1 MANEFKVKKGLI
13 VDGTNTVLDIQGTQG
28 QLFSVTDSLTGD
40 LFSVSDI
47 SGIPILNVNSSGLV
61 TIDGETTFTGGLTIP
76 GYINH
81 AGDSGTKFGFEG
93 NDAFRLYTDSTMQLQ
108 IDSVGNSTF
117 AGNVESEDTFI
128 LNYNN
133 AGNKWQQLFDGANGW
148 NLRYYNSTTQAWSS
162 NYVTVNTS
170 GNTTFAGI
178 VTAGNGSQAVNNDA
192 MLTLRAAQ
200 FSGLD
205 IKSARTSGNIGG
217 IRFYDT
223 ASNTVPEAQLNVEVD
238 GSYNFYN
245 GTNGA
250 QLRLKIDSSG
260 NSTFAGQGI
269 FTGGGNTLTLKKGTG
284 NAALTFAGTASDPE
298 ASGLIEGI
306 AGGGLKFYT
315 SNGGTIGTPAWSEKL
330 TISAVGA
337 ATFTGSLDV
346 GTFTLSG
353 SGIVADAG
361 MTLQTNAGGV
371 NAITLTSAGAAT
383 FAKALTVGNSGTTRF
398 TDTSSFPLQ
407 LNRGLAVDVVGTNG
421 VHLGLGSYTTGTTYV
436 DAARIAANLE
446 YNGTTASGD
455 LFLQVNN
462 SGTYSNALSINN
474 DTNATFAGNVTV
486 EGGTLN
492 LSDGSTYDS
501 IINSGSSLTLN
512 FDTDDNSTGEIFRI
526 NHNTTTSNANNL
538 FSITE
543 AGSAT
548 FAGNVDVDGGTLN
561 VGASNEVSIVSSGSS
576 HFPSLKVNN
585 NGYLGSASV
594 TDALKLLSSGDLQAK
609 TKIGIGI
616 DPTTLLH
623 LKGTGDAIRV
633 ESTNT
638 GAGGAQID
646 LLHYSTSPADNDTMA
661 YINMGGYY
669 DTTPSQAYFSSIR
682 TVATDISARQ
692 GKLTF
697 TTRNGSDFNEALSLT
712 HEQHAVFSKQII
724 MESGTGGTTSKL
736 ILKTTDNSD
745 ESKWIRTNAYWVE
758 HGGHANEGFKFIDTG
773 SNILLQMN
781 GGAQTGGNGA
791 LSATLSGSV
800 FGDGGNIGMGKASTT
815 PNIGYGM
822 FHYSGIGLGIYS
834 GAGGGNQGIGFW
846 LNNGTSAYEA
856 GRWLQNGNFGI
867 GDLAPTSIS
876 SNTSSLS
883 VNSSRSDLSGALINK
898 ANGSIKHQQYWDS
911 SGYGFN
917 LSASSGDFR
926 WKVNNNERMTVNADG
941 GLDIQGTVGQ
951 LFSVTNSLTGDLFS
965 VSDISGVP
973 IFNVNS
979 SGLSN
984 FDGNVLV
991 GKTEVNNALVGVQ
1004 LMTDGSIN
1012 PTVSGDTVARFN
1024 RLSNDGEVIRIQKD
1038 TALIGAI
1045 GTYNG
1050 VPWIGYQ
1057 GGAGGGI
1064 MFNGASIEPTL
1075 LGSSRSS
1082 NTNDIG
1088 SSTYKWRYGYF
1099 GTAVNTHDLVAT
1111 NSAVISSPQ
1120 SGTSNVLT
1128 VNHGAGSHTGIGV
1141 KINSA
1146 NSGHAIDLSGSVG
1159 SGYARLTSAYG
1170 NNPDFYTSGTI
1181 TAGEDVIAY
1190 SDIKLK
1196 ENIKT
1201 LDGSKVY
1208 DMRGVS
1214 FTRKDTGKESSG
1226 VIAQE
1231 MQKVAPELVNEIDG
1245 TLGVSYG
1252 NLTGYLIEAIKDQQK
1267 QIDELKKIIKNGN
1280 NL

>member
-13 VDGTNTVLDIQGTQG
+13 VDGTSTVLDIQGTQG

-108 IDSVGNSTF
+108 IDSAGNAHF
-117 AGNVESEDTFI
+117 AGNIESEDTFI

-148 NLRYYNSTTQAWSS
+148 NLRYYNSTAQAWSS

-192 MLTLRAAQ
+192 MLTLRASQ

-223 ASNTVPEAQLNVEVD
+223 ASDTVPEAQLNVEVD

-269 FTGGGNTLTLKKGTG
+269 FTGGGNTLMLKKGTG
-284 NAALTFAGTASDPE
+284 NPAIAFAGTASDPE

-330 TISAVGA
+330 TITAVGA

-383 FAKALTVGNSGTTRF
+383 FAGDVKINKDSPLLILKNTTNEHTSGGAESKIVFKDHADNSLGQIEVSHNGSNDNSLGNMYFQTNNSSALVTALTLNS
-398 TDTSSFPLQ
+398 SQ
-407 LNRGLAVDVVGTNG
+407 
-421 VHLGLGSYTTGTTYV
+421 
-436 DAARIAANLE
+436 
-446 YNGTTASGD
+446 
-455 LFLQVNN
+455 
-462 SGTYSNALSINN
+462 
-474 DTNATFAGNVTV
+474 NATFAKTLTV
-486 EGGTLN
+486 QGAGAASYGSLSLVSSDSFIRLNTTGGTTDKQKWDIRTV
-492 LSDGSTYDS
+492 SA
-501 IINSGSSLTLN
+501 SGYEAL
-512 FDTDDNSTGEIFRI
+512 DFRTV
-526 NHNTTTSNANNL
+526 NDANNA
-538 FSITE
+538 FSTKLSI
-543 AGSAT
+543 AHGGGAT

-669 DTTPSQAYFSSIR
+669 DTVPNQAYFAAIK

-697 TTRNGSDFNEALSLT
+697 TTRNGGDFNEALSLT

-876 SNTSSLS
+876 SNTASLS

-965 VSDISGVP
+965 VSDVSGIP

-1099 GTAVNTHDLVAT
+1099 GTGVNTHDLVAT

-1128 VNHGAGSHTGIGV
+1128 VNHGAGSHTGIGL